1 MSECRKWTEEEFY
14 LKDAMEKWESDI
26 KRNFNGKNK
35 TCLIPCRGIGNN
47 ASLNIEKGD
56 LKVSCDTIKKVFS
69 TVIEKILKL
78 VKGQIKEVQK
88 QTDKTKTEG
97 HEEAKINA
105 ILLAGGFG
113 RNEYLKESIQE
124 AVGKNVKVK
133 RMEDG

>member
-1 MSECRKWTEEEFY
+1 MKKCEKWKETDLY

-26 KRNFNGKNK
+26 KRNFNGKN
-35 TCLIPCRGIGNN
+35 TCEIPCRGIDDH
-47 ASLNIEKGD
+47 ASLNIKD
-56 LKVSCDTIKKVFS
+56 HSLKVSCDTMKKVFS

-78 VKGQIKEVQK
+78 VKDQIKEVQK
-88 QTDKTKTEG
+88 QTDKIKTEG

-113 RNEYLKESIQE
+113 RNEHLKNSIQD